1 MKTNVVEIF
10 NSDGSVAEY
19 RPLSHRLPAFLDHY
33 GPAQGYAVVVAARE
47 AMALRPGL
55 LRLYEAAIQA
65 GRKPDEVGLPPFT
78 GWERAMHFQARL
90 LDPTGRVVATAS
102 AVKPVVQYKDHEIG
116 ETAARQ
122 RLVAA
127 LGFGG
132 EVLDA
137 DEAQDQQDQ
146 GLVVRP
152 SAATPAPGAAARG
165 LPDEPSD
172 SAPSRPPEPA
182 PASASTVAM
191 RLPPPA
197 ESVPETP
204 PPDRTVPLQPV
215 PGEPPP
221 PALLRQIEHQARLKG
236 LPVPT
241 VRTAPEARQVLKQ
254 LLQRETGS
262 NR

>member
-19 RPLSHRLPAFLDHY
+19 RPLSHRLPAFLDRY

-47 AMALRPGL
+47 ALALRPGL

-78 GWERAMHFQARL
+78 GWERDMHFQARL

-102 AVKPVVQYKDHEIG
+102 AVKPVMQYKDHEIG

-132 EVLDA
+132 EVLDT
-137 DEAQDQQDQ
+137 DEAQDQKDQ
-146 GLVVRP
+146 GLVGRP
-152 SAATPAPGAAARG
+152 SATTPPLGVAARE
-165 LPDEPSD
+165 LPGEPSD
-172 SAPSRPPEPA
+172 SAPSRPPEPS
-182 PASASTVAM
+182 PASAGAVVT
-191 RLPPPA
+191 RLPPA

-204 PPDRTVPLQPV
+204 PPDRMAPPQPA
-215 PGEPPP
+215 PGEPLP

-236 LPVPT
+236 LLVPT
-241 VRTAPEARQVLKQ
+241 IRTAPEARQVLKQ
-254 LLQRETGS
+254 LLQRETDS